1 VIVRWSLTID
11 NILNVEP
18 DFVDFIKETI
28 KSYTDGGNL
37 ESVSSTNWY
46 KSFFVWLSQKNLG
59 SDSYSWDCSVLT
71 ELLSIE
77 NENS

>member
-1 VIVRWSLTID
+1 
-11 NILNVEP
+11 
-18 DFVDFIKETI
+18 
-28 KSYTDGGNL
+28 
-37 ESVSSTNWY
+37 
-46 KSFFVWLSQKNLG
+46 LSQKNLG